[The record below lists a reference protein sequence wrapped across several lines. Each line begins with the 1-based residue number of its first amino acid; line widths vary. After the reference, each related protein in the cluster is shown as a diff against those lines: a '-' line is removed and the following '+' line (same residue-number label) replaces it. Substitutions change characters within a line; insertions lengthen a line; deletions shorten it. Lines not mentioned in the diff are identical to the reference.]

1 MPHMPSLALR
11 VSAFFPLHRAGRLRK
26 LTDRHSSCFSSQ
38 MRNRKG
44 LPRSL
49 GLRPIPASQD
59 PSLTMSRMRRQFL
72 RISAAVIVALCLS
85 QPLATLQADD
95 EPAGGDQKKPVEL
108 LPPPPS
114 DWERLVYLPYKNL
127 KQVFEKE
134 GAAVFMPYG
143 PLLKSWAGH

>member
-1 MPHMPSLALR
+1 
-11 VSAFFPLHRAGRLRK
+11 RK

-44 LPRSL
+44 LPRSP

-59 PSLTMSRMRRQFL
+59 PSLTMSRMRRQSF
-72 RISAAVIVALCLS
+72 RISAAVLVAFCFGQSLS
-85 QPLATLQADD
+85 TLQADD
-95 EPAGGDQKKPVEL
+95 EPAEGDQKKSVEL
-108 LPPPPS
+108 LPPPS

-143 PLLKSWAGH
+143 QFLKMWAGLRPTNLQAPAKPPVAAVISQASYT